1 LIIMSQDK
9 LPPIPQVLS
18 LGNGEELDPIEL
30 TDEEV
35 VSNQNQHQ
43 FEAEI
48 RDSNMF
54 YDDQHLHKD
63 LALVRKIVSFAVV
76 LTLLLTVGYIGSV
89 LMDEGIISIRPSDS
103 ALNSQ
108 TKYQNLIEFDNM
120 TATGKGI
127 RVCIVDSGIDR
138 SHGDLEGIN
147 LVGWMDFVN
156 GKSNPYDDHGHG
168 TSMAGILV
176 ADGWIEGMA
185 PNVEL
190 LVAKA
195 LQSNGSGN
203 DSDVVAAI
211 DWCVENNAHII
222 SLSLGGAPGAL
233 PFFLQS
239 GRDSGDAANDAID
252 KGIFVIAAAGNDGT
266 DDDGDVASPASET
279 AVIAVGGVTSTGT
292 IWSGSSVGD
301 NNGRI
306 LPLPILLPRNDPHK
320 KPEIVAPAHRVP
332 VINNQ
337 GTWSLVDGT
346 SAATVF
352 VTGAIALLLENNPEL
367 AANGSQGSA
376 STVND
381 VKQYLMDSSKM
392 QDGQTGHDDH
402 YGYGLLQMDQL
413 IIAAN
418 Q

>member
-1 LIIMSQDK
+1 MSEDE
-9 LPPIPQVLS
+9 LPPVPQPIALGSREILS
-18 LGNGEELDPIEL
+18 PIDL
-30 TDEEV
+30 SDEEI
-35 VSNQNQHQ
+35 VSGQNQQQ
-43 FEAEI
+43 FEAEMI
-48 RDSNMF
+48 NSS
-54 YDDQHLHKD
+54 LHSENSSLQSD
-63 LALVRKIVSFAVV
+63 LTIVRKIVSLSVV
-76 LTLLLTVGYIGSV
+76 ISLLLTVGYIGSV
-89 LMDEGIISIRPSDS
+89 LMEEGILDIRPSDS

-120 TATGKGI
+120 TLTGKGV
-127 RVCIVDSGIDR
+127 RVCIVDSGIDAT
-138 SHGDLEGIN
+138 HDDLAGMN
-147 LVGWMDFVN
+147 LVGWKDFVD
-156 GKSNPYDDHGHG
+156 GKSNPYDDNGHG

-185 PNVEL
+185 PDVEL

-195 LQSNGSGN
+195 LRGNGSGD

-211 DWCVENNAHII
+211 DWCVENGAHII
-222 SLSLGGAPGAL
+222 SLSLGGAPGVL
-233 PFFLQS
+233 PFFFQS

-252 KGIFVIAAAGNDGT
+252 RGIFVIAAAGNDGGD

-279 AVIAVGGVTSTGT
+279 AVIAVGGVTSSGT
-292 IWSGSSVGD
+292 IWTGSSIGD
-301 NNGRI
+301 NNGRFW
-306 LPLPILLPRNDPHK
+306 PLPILTPRNDPHK
-320 KPEIVAPAHRVP
+320 KPEVVAPAYRVP

-381 VKQYLMDSSKM
+381 VKGYIVQSSKK
-392 QDGQTGHDDH
+392 QDGQNGHDNH

-418 Q
+418 P

>member
-1 LIIMSQDK
+1 MSEDE
-9 LPPIPQVLS
+9 LPPVPKPIALGHREILS
-18 LGNGEELDPIEL
+18 PIDL
-30 TDEEV
+30 SDEEI
-35 VSNQNQHQ
+35 VSGQNQQQ
-43 FEAEI
+43 FEAEMI
-48 RDSNMF
+48 NSS
-54 YDDQHLHKD
+54 LHSENSFLQSD
-63 LALVRKIVSFAVV
+63 LNIVRKIVS
-76 LTLLLTVGYIGSV
+76 LSIIISLLLTVGYIGSV
-89 LMDEGIISIRPSDS
+89 LMEEGILDMRPSDS
-103 ALNSQ
+103 ALSSQ

-120 TATGKGI
+120 TLTGKGI
-127 RVCIVDSGIDR
+127 RVCIVDSGIDAT
-138 SHGDLEGIN
+138 HDDLAGMN
-147 LVGWMDFVN
+147 LVGWKDFVD
-156 GKSNPYDDHGHG
+156 GKSNPYDDNGHG

-195 LQSNGSGN
+195 LRDNGSGD

-211 DWCVENNAHII
+211 DWCVENGAHII

-233 PFFLQS
+233 PFFFQS

-252 KGIFVIAAAGNDGT
+252 RGIFVIAAAGNDGGD

-279 AVIAVGGVTSTGT
+279 AVIAVGGVTSSGT
-292 IWSGSSVGD
+292 IWTGSSIGD
-301 NNGRI
+301 NNGR
-306 LPLPILLPRNDPHK
+306 LWPLPILTPRNDPHK
-320 KPEIVAPAHRVP
+320 KPEVVAPAHRVP

-381 VKQYLMDSSKM
+381 VKGYIVDSSKK
-392 QDGQTGHDDH
+392 QDGQNGHDNH

-413 IIAAN
+413 LIAAN

>member
-1 LIIMSQDK
+1 MSQDK
-9 LPPIPQVLS
+9 LPPIPQEFS
-18 LGNGEELDPIEL
+18 LADGEELNPIKL
-30 TDEEV
+30 SDEEV

-48 RDSNMF
+48 RDSNVF
-54 YDDQHLHKD
+54 HDGQHLHKD
-63 LALVRKIVSFAVV
+63 LALVRKIVSFSVV
-76 LTLLLTVGYIGSV
+76 LALLLTVGYIGSV
-89 LMDEGIISIRPSDS
+89 LMDEGLISVRPSDS
-103 ALNSQ
+103 ALKSQ

-127 RVCIVDSGIDR
+127 RVCIVDSGLDR

-168 TSMAGILV
+168 TSMVGILV
-176 ADGWIEGMA
+176 GNGWIEGMA
-185 PNVEL
+185 PKVEL

-195 LQSNGSGN
+195 LQSNGSGD

-233 PFFLQS
+233 PFFFQS

-252 KGIFVIAAAGNDGT
+252 KGIFVIAAAGNDGA

-279 AVIAVGGVTSTGT
+279 AVIAVGGVTSSGT

-301 NNGRI
+301 NNGRFF
-306 LPLPILLPRNDPHK
+306 PLLFPRNDPHK

-352 VTGAIALLLENNPEL
+352 VTGALALLLETNPEL

-381 VKQYLMDSSKM
+381 VKQYLMDSSKKKI
-392 QDGQTGHDDH
+392 GQTGHDDH

>member
-1 LIIMSQDK
+1 MSEDE
-9 LPPIPQVLS
+9 LPPVPQPSYLGSGEILS
-18 LGNGEELDPIEL
+18 PIDL
-30 TDEEV
+30 SDEEI
-35 VSNQNQHQ
+35 VSGQNQQQ
-43 FEAEI
+43 FETDMKNSSLYSEN
-48 RDSNMF
+48 SS
-54 YDDQHLHKD
+54 LESD
-63 LALVRKIVSFAVV
+63 LTIVRKIVSLSVV
-76 LTLLLTVGYIGSV
+76 ISLILTAAYIGSV
-89 LMDEGIISIRPSDS
+89 LMEEGIISIRPSDS
-103 ALNSQ
+103 ALSSQ

-127 RVCIVDSGIDR
+127 RVCIVDSGIDIT
-138 SHGDLEGIN
+138 HDDLTGID
-147 LVGWMDFVN
+147 LVGWKDFVD
-156 GKSNPYDDHGHG
+156 GKSSPYDDNGHG

-185 PNVEL
+185 PDVEL

-195 LQSNGSGN
+195 LHANGSGD

-211 DWCVENNAHII
+211 DWCVENGAHII

-233 PFFLQS
+233 PFFFQS

-252 KGIFVIAAAGNDGT
+252 RGIYVIAAAGNDGGD

-279 AVIAVGGVTSTGT
+279 AVIAVGGVTSSGT
-292 IWSGSSVGD
+292 IWTGSSIGD
-301 NNGRI
+301 NNGRF
-306 LPLPILLPRNDPHK
+306 LPLPILMPRNDPHK
-320 KPEIVAPAHRVP
+320 KPEIVAPAYRVP
-332 VINNQ
+332 VINNE

-376 STVND
+376 STVNN
-381 VKQYLMDSSKM
+381 VKEFIVQSSKK
-392 QDGQTGHDDH
+392 QEGQNGHDDH

>member
-1 LIIMSQDK
+1 MSKDK
-9 LPPIPQVLS
+9 LPPLPPVFS
-18 LGNGEELDPIEL
+18 PNDGEELNPIEL
-30 TDEEV
+30 SDEEI
-35 VSNQNQHQ
+35 VSDQNQLQ

-48 RDSNMF
+48 RDSNVF
-54 YDDQHLHKD
+54 HDNLFLQKD

-103 ALNSQ
+103 ALKSQ

-120 TATGKGI
+120 TATGKGV
-127 RVCIVDSGIDR
+127 RVCIVDSGLDK
-138 SHGDLEGIN
+138 SHDDLEGIN

-156 GKSNPYDDHGHG
+156 GNSNPYDDHGHG

-176 ADGWIEGMA
+176 ANGWIEGMA

-195 LQSNGSGN
+195 LQSNGSGD
-203 DSDVVAAI
+203 DSDVVDAI

-392 QDGQTGHDDH
+392 QDGQTSHDDH

-413 IIAAN
+413 LIAAN
-418 Q
+418 PPE

>member
-1 LIIMSQDK
+1 MSKDK
-9 LPPIPQVLS
+9 LPPVTPW
-18 LGNGEELDPIEL
+18 GEVLDPIDIS
-30 TDEEV
+30 DEEA
-35 VSNQNQHQ
+35 VSQQNQQQ

-63 LALVRKIVSFAVV
+63 LALVRKIVSFSVV

-127 RVCIVDSGIDR
+127 RVCIVDSGLDR

-195 LQSNGSGN
+195 LQSNGSG
-203 DSDVVAAI
+203 DDADVVAAI

-392 QDGQTGHDDH
+392 QDGQTSHDDH

-413 IIAAN
+413 LIAAN
-418 Q
+418 PPE

>member
-1 LIIMSQDK
+1 MSQDK
-9 LPPIPQVLS
+9 LPPIPQEFS
-18 LGNGEELDPIEL
+18 LADGEELNPIKL
-30 TDEEV
+30 SDEEV

-48 RDSNMF
+48 RDSNVF
-54 YDDQHLHKD
+54 HDGQHLHKD
-63 LALVRKIVSFAVV
+63 LALVRKIVSFSVV
-76 LTLLLTVGYIGSV
+76 LALLLTVGYIGSV
-89 LMDEGIISIRPSDS
+89 LMDEGLISVRPSDS
-103 ALNSQ
+103 ALKSQ

-127 RVCIVDSGIDR
+127 RVCIVDSGLDR

-168 TSMAGILV
+168 TSMVGILV
-176 ADGWIEGMA
+176 GNGWIEGMA
-185 PNVEL
+185 PKVEL

-195 LQSNGSGN
+195 LQSNGSGD

-252 KGIFVIAAAGNDGT
+252 KGIFVIAAAGNDGA

-279 AVIAVGGVTSTGT
+279 AVIAVGGVTASGT

-301 NNGRI
+301 NNGR
-306 LPLPILLPRNDPHK
+306 LFPLLFPRNDPHK

-352 VTGAIALLLENNPEL
+352 VTGALALLLETNPEL

-381 VKQYLMDSSKM
+381 VKQYLMDSSKKKI
-392 QDGQTGHDDH
+392 GQTGHDDH

>member
-1 LIIMSQDK
+1 MSQEK
-9 LPPIPQVLS
+9 LPPVS
-18 LGNGEELDPIEL
+18 TWDKALDPIDIS
-30 TDEEV
+30 DEEV
-35 VSNQNQHQ
+35 VSQQNQQQ
-43 FEAEI
+43 FEAII
-48 RDSNMF
+48 RDSNMHTDNQF
-54 YDDQHLHKD
+54 LQKD
-63 LALVRKIVSFAVV
+63 LAIVRNIVCFSVV
-76 LTLLLTVGYIGSV
+76 LTLLLTVGYIGYV

-103 ALNSQ
+103 ALKSQ

-120 TATGKGI
+120 TGTGEGI
-127 RVCIVDSGIDR
+127 RVCIVDSGIDK
-138 SHGDLEGIN
+138 SHDDLEGIN

-156 GKSNPYDDHGHG
+156 GNSKPYDDHGHG

-176 ADGWIEGMA
+176 ADGWMEGIA
-185 PNVEL
+185 PDVEL

-195 LQSNGSGN
+195 LQSNGSGS
-203 DSDVVAAI
+203 DSDVVEAI
-211 DWCVENNAHII
+211 DWCVEKGSHII

-233 PFFLQS
+233 PFFFQS
-239 GRDSGDAANDAID
+239 GRDSGDAVNDAID
-252 KGIFVIAAAGNDGT
+252 RGIFVIAAAGNDGQ

-279 AVIAVGGVTSTGT
+279 AVIAVGGVTSSGT

-306 LPLPILLPRNDPHK
+306 WPLPILTPRNDPHK
-320 KPEIVAPAHRVP
+320 KPEIVAPAYRVP

-337 GTWSLVDGT
+337 GSWSLVDGT

-376 STVND
+376 STINQ
-381 VKQYLMDSSKM
+381 VKQYIMDSSNK
-392 QDGQTGHDDH
+392 QEGQTGHDNH

-413 IIAAN
+413 FAEAN

>member
-1 LIIMSQDK
+1 MSNDE
-9 LPPIPQVLS
+9 LPPVPQPIDLGGSEILS
-18 LGNGEELDPIEL
+18 PIDL
-30 TDEEV
+30 SDEDI
-35 VSNQNQHQ
+35 VSEQNQQQ
-43 FEAEI
+43 FEAQM
-48 RDSNMF
+48 RDTN
-54 YDDQHLHKD
+54 YLPENPHLQND
-63 LALVRKIVSFAVV
+63 LNIVRKIVSFSVI
-76 LTLLLTVGYIGSV
+76 LSLLLTVGYIGSV
-89 LMDEGIISIRPSDS
+89 IMDEGLIGIRPSDA
-103 ALNSQ
+103 ALDTQ
-108 TKYQNLIEFDNM
+108 IEYQQLIEFDNM
-120 TATGKGI
+120 SATGKGI
-127 RVCIVDSGIDR
+127 RVCIVDSGIDK
-138 SHGDLEGIN
+138 SHVDLQGIN
-147 LVGWMDFVN
+147 MVGWKDFIN
-156 GKSNPYDDHGHG
+156 SKTTPYDDHGHG

-176 ADGWIEGMA
+176 ANGWMEGIA
-185 PNVEL
+185 PKVEL

-195 LQSNGSGN
+195 LRSNGSGD

-211 DWCVENNAHII
+211 DWCVENNSHII

-252 KGIFVIAAAGNDGT
+252 KGIFVVAAAGNDGQ
-266 DDDGDVASPASET
+266 DDDGDVASPASEA
-279 AVIAVGGVTSTGT
+279 AVIAVGGVTSSGT

-306 LPLPILLPRNDPHK
+306 WPLPVLTPRNDPHK
-320 KPEIVAPAHRVP
+320 KPELVAPAHRVP

-352 VTGAIALLLENNPEL
+352 VTGAIALLLQNNPEL

-376 STVND
+376 NTVND

-392 QDGQTGHDDH
+392 QDGQNGHDDH

-413 IIAAN
+413 IKTAN

>member
-1 LIIMSQDK
+1 MSQDK
-9 LPPIPQVLS
+9 LPPVTPW
-18 LGNGEELDPIEL
+18 GEELSPIEL
-30 TDEEV
+30 SDEEV
-35 VSNQNQHQ
+35 VSDQNQHQ

>member
-1 LIIMSQDK
+1 MSEDE
-9 LPPIPQVLS
+9 LPPVPQPIALEPREILS
-18 LGNGEELDPIEL
+18 PIDL
-30 TDEEV
+30 SDEEI
-35 VSNQNQHQ
+35 VSGQNQQQ
-43 FEAEI
+43 FETDI
-48 RDSNMF
+48 KNSS
-54 YDDQHLHKD
+54 LHSENSSLESD
-63 LALVRKIVSFAVV
+63 LTIVRKIVSLSVV
-76 LTLLLTVGYIGSV
+76 ISLLLTTAYIGSI
-89 LMDEGIISIRPSDS
+89 LMEEGIISIRPSDS
-103 ALNSQ
+103 ALSSQ

-127 RVCIVDSGIDR
+127 RVCIVDSGIDVT
-138 SHGDLEGIN
+138 HDDLAGMN
-147 LVGWMDFVN
+147 LVGWKDFVD
-156 GKSNPYDDHGHG
+156 GKSKPYDDNGHG

-185 PNVEL
+185 PDVEL

-195 LQSNGSGN
+195 LHANGSGD

-211 DWCVENNAHII
+211 DWCVENDAHII

-233 PFFLQS
+233 PFFFQS

-252 KGIFVIAAAGNDGT
+252 RGIYVIAAAGNDGGD

-279 AVIAVGGVTSTGT
+279 AVIAVGGVTSSGT
-292 IWSGSSVGD
+292 IWTGSSIGD
-301 NNGRI
+301 NNGRF
-306 LPLPILLPRNDPHK
+306 LPLPILMPRNDPHK
-320 KPEIVAPAHRVP
+320 KPEIVAPAYRVP
-332 VINNQ
+332 VINNE

-376 STVND
+376 STVNN
-381 VKQYLMDSSKM
+381 VKEFIVQSSKK
-392 QDGQTGHDDH
+392 QEGQNGHDDH

>member
-1 LIIMSQDK
+1 MSQE
-9 LPPIPQVLS
+9 LPPITPWGKVL
-18 LGNGEELDPIEL
+18 EPIDIS
-30 TDEEV
+30 DEEI
-35 VSNQNQHQ
+35 VSQQNQQQ
-43 FEAEI
+43 FEAVI
-48 RDSNMF
+48 RDSNMHS
-54 YDDQHLHKD
+54 DDQYLQKD
-63 LALVRKIVSFAVV
+63 LDIVRKIVSFSVV
-76 LTLLLTVGYIGSV
+76 ITLLLTVGYIGSV

-103 ALNSQ
+103 ALKSQ

-120 TATGKGI
+120 TGTGKGI
-127 RVCIVDSGIDR
+127 RVCIVDSGIDK
-138 SHGDLEGIN
+138 SHDDLEGIN

-156 GKSNPYDDHGHG
+156 GNSKPYDDHGHG

-176 ADGWIEGMA
+176 ANGWIEGIA

-195 LQSNGSGN
+195 LQSNGSGS
-203 DSDVVAAI
+203 DSDVVEAI

-252 KGIFVIAAAGNDGT
+252 KGIVVVAAAWNDGQ

-279 AVIAVGGVTSTGT
+279 AVIAVGGVTSSGT

-301 NNGRI
+301 NNGRFW
-306 LPLPILLPRNDPHK
+306 PLPILTPRNDPHK
-320 KPEIVAPAHRVP
+320 KPEIVAPAYRVP

-376 STVND
+376 STIND
-381 VKQYLMDSSKM
+381 IKQYMMDSAKKSED
-392 QDGQTGHDDH
+392 QNNHDDH
-402 YGYGLLQMDQL
+402 YG
-413 IIAAN
+413 
-418 Q
+418 

>member
-1 LIIMSQDK
+1 
-9 LPPIPQVLS
+9 
-18 LGNGEELDPIEL
+18 
-30 TDEEV
+30 
-35 VSNQNQHQ
+35 
-43 FEAEI
+43 
-48 RDSNMF
+48 
-54 YDDQHLHKD
+54 
-63 LALVRKIVSFAVV
+63 
-76 LTLLLTVGYIGSV
+76 
-89 LMDEGIISIRPSDS
+89 
-103 ALNSQ
+103 
-108 TKYQNLIEFDNM
+108 
-120 TATGKGI
+120 
-127 RVCIVDSGIDR
+127 
-138 SHGDLEGIN
+138 
-147 LVGWMDFVN
+147 
-156 GKSNPYDDHGHG
+156 
-168 TSMAGILV
+168 MAGILV
-176 ADGWIEGMA
+176 ANGWIEGMA

-195 LQSNGSGN
+195 LQSNGSGD

-301 NNGRI
+301 NDGRI
-306 LPLPILLPRNDPHK
+306 FPLLFPRNDPHK

-381 VKQYLMDSSKM
+381 VKQYIMDSSKK

>member
-1 LIIMSQDK
+1 MSEDE
-9 LPPIPQVLS
+9 LPPVPQPSYLGSGEILS
-18 LGNGEELDPIEL
+18 PIDL
-30 TDEEV
+30 SDEEI
-35 VSNQNQHQ
+35 VSGQNQQQ
-43 FEAEI
+43 FETDMKNSSLYSEN
-48 RDSNMF
+48 SS
-54 YDDQHLHKD
+54 LESD
-63 LALVRKIVSFAVV
+63 LTIVRKIVSLSVV
-76 LTLLLTVGYIGSV
+76 ISLILTAAYIGSV
-89 LMDEGIISIRPSDS
+89 LMEEGIISIRPSDS
-103 ALNSQ
+103 ALSSQ

-127 RVCIVDSGIDR
+127 RVCIVDSGIDIT
-138 SHGDLEGIN
+138 HDDLTGID
-147 LVGWMDFVN
+147 LVGWKDFVD
-156 GKSNPYDDHGHG
+156 GKSSPYDDNGHG

-185 PNVEL
+185 PDVEL

-195 LQSNGSGN
+195 LHANGSGD

-211 DWCVENNAHII
+211 DWCVENDAHII

-233 PFFLQS
+233 PFFFQS

-252 KGIFVIAAAGNDGT
+252 RGIYVIAAAGNDGGD

-279 AVIAVGGVTSTGT
+279 AVIAVGGVTSSGT
-292 IWSGSSVGD
+292 IWTGSSIGD
-301 NNGRI
+301 NNGRF
-306 LPLPILLPRNDPHK
+306 LPLPILMPRNDPHK
-320 KPEIVAPAHRVP
+320 KPEIVAPAYRVP
-332 VINNQ
+332 VINNE

-376 STVND
+376 STVNN
-381 VKQYLMDSSKM
+381 VKEFIVQSSKK
-392 QDGQTGHDDH
+392 QEGQNGHDDH

>member
-1 LIIMSQDK
+1 MSQDK
-9 LPPIPQVLS
+9 LPPIPQEFS
-18 LGNGEELDPIEL
+18 LADGEELYPIKL
-30 TDEEV
+30 SDEEV

-48 RDSNMF
+48 RDSNVF
-54 YDDQHLHKD
+54 HDGQHLHKD
-63 LALVRKIVSFAVV
+63 LALVRKIVSFSVV
-76 LTLLLTVGYIGSV
+76 LALLLTVGYIGSV
-89 LMDEGIISIRPSDS
+89 LMDEGLISVRPSDS
-103 ALNSQ
+103 ALKSQ

-127 RVCIVDSGIDR
+127 RVCIVDSGLDR

-168 TSMAGILV
+168 TSMVGILV
-176 ADGWIEGMA
+176 GNGWIEGMA
-185 PNVEL
+185 PKVEL

-195 LQSNGSGN
+195 LQSNGSGD

-252 KGIFVIAAAGNDGT
+252 KGIFVIAAAGNDGA

-279 AVIAVGGVTSTGT
+279 AVIAVGGVTASGT

-301 NNGRI
+301 NNGR
-306 LPLPILLPRNDPHK
+306 LFPLLFPRNDPHK

-352 VTGAIALLLENNPEL
+352 VTGALALLLETNPEL

-381 VKQYLMDSSKM
+381 VKQYLMDSSKKKI
-392 QDGQTGHDDH
+392 GQTGHDDH

>member
-1 LIIMSQDK
+1 MSEDE
-9 LPPIPQVLS
+9 LPPVPQPSYLGSGEILS
-18 LGNGEELDPIEL
+18 PIDL
-30 TDEEV
+30 SDEEI
-35 VSNQNQHQ
+35 VSGQNQQQ
-43 FEAEI
+43 FET
-48 RDSNMF
+48 DMKNSS
-54 YDDQHLHKD
+54 LHSENSSLESD
-63 LALVRKIVSFAVV
+63 LTIVRKIVSLSVV
-76 LTLLLTVGYIGSV
+76 ISLILTAAYIGSV
-89 LMDEGIISIRPSDS
+89 LMEEGIISIRPSDS
-103 ALNSQ
+103 ALSSQ

-127 RVCIVDSGIDR
+127 RVCIVDSGIDIT
-138 SHGDLEGIN
+138 HDDLTGID
-147 LVGWMDFVN
+147 LVGWKDFVD
-156 GKSNPYDDHGHG
+156 GKSSPYDDNGHG

-185 PNVEL
+185 PDVEL

-195 LQSNGSGN
+195 LHANGSGD

-211 DWCVENNAHII
+211 DWCVENDAHII

-233 PFFLQS
+233 PFFFQS

-252 KGIFVIAAAGNDGT
+252 RGIYVIAAAGNDGGD

-279 AVIAVGGVTSTGT
+279 AVIAVGGVTSSGT
-292 IWSGSSVGD
+292 IWTGSSIGD
-301 NNGRI
+301 NNGRF
-306 LPLPILLPRNDPHK
+306 LPLPILMPRNDPHK
-320 KPEIVAPAHRVP
+320 KPEIVAPAYRVP
-332 VINNQ
+332 VINNE

-376 STVND
+376 STVNN
-381 VKQYLMDSSKM
+381 VKEFIVQSSKK
-392 QDGQTGHDDH
+392 QEGQNGHDDH

>member
-1 LIIMSQDK
+1 MSQE
-9 LPPIPQVLS
+9 LPPITPWGKVL
-18 LGNGEELDPIEL
+18 EPIDIS
-30 TDEEV
+30 DEEI
-35 VSNQNQHQ
+35 VSQQNQQQ
-43 FEAEI
+43 FEAVI
-48 RDSNMF
+48 RDSNMHS
-54 YDDQHLHKD
+54 DDQYLQKD
-63 LALVRKIVSFAVV
+63 LDIVRKIVSFSVV
-76 LTLLLTVGYIGSV
+76 ITLLLTVGYIGSV

-103 ALNSQ
+103 ALKSQ

-120 TATGKGI
+120 TGTGKGI
-127 RVCIVDSGIDR
+127 RVCIVDSGIDK
-138 SHGDLEGIN
+138 SHDDLEGIN

-156 GKSNPYDDHGHG
+156 GNSKPYDDHGHG

-176 ADGWIEGMA
+176 ANGWIEGIA

-195 LQSNGSGN
+195 LQSNGSGS
-203 DSDVVAAI
+203 DSDVVEAI

-252 KGIFVIAAAGNDGT
+252 KGIVVVAAAGNDGQ

-279 AVIAVGGVTSTGT
+279 AVIAVGGVTSSGT

-301 NNGRI
+301 NNGRFW
-306 LPLPILLPRNDPHK
+306 PLPILTPRNDPHK
-320 KPEIVAPAHRVP
+320 KPEIVAPAYRVP

-376 STVND
+376 STIND
-381 VKQYLMDSSKM
+381 IKQYMMDSAKKSED
-392 QDGQTGHDDH
+392 QNNHDNH

-413 IIAAN
+413 LVAAN
-418 Q
+418 QQQ

>member
-1 LIIMSQDK
+1 MSEDE
-9 LPPIPQVLS
+9 LPPVPQPINLGSREILSPIDLSDEEIVSGQNQQQFETDIKNSSLHSENLS
-18 LGNGEELDPIEL
+18 LEN
-30 TDEEV
+30 
-35 VSNQNQHQ
+35 
-43 FEAEI
+43 
-48 RDSNMF
+48 
-54 YDDQHLHKD
+54 D
-63 LALVRKIVSFAVV
+63 LAIVRKIVSLSVV
-76 LTLLLTVGYIGSV
+76 ISLILTAAYIGSV
-89 LMDEGIISIRPSDS
+89 LMEEGLISIRPSDS
-103 ALNSQ
+103 ALSSQ

-120 TATGKGI
+120 TLTGKGI
-127 RVCIVDSGIDR
+127 RVCIVDSGIDAT
-138 SHGDLEGIN
+138 HDDLAGMN
-147 LVGWMDFVN
+147 LVGWMDFVD
-156 GKSNPYDDHGHG
+156 GKSNPYDDNGHG

-185 PNVEL
+185 PDVEL

-195 LQSNGSGN
+195 LHGNGSGD

-211 DWCVENNAHII
+211 DWCVENGAHII
-222 SLSLGGAPGAL
+222 SLSLGGAPGVL
-233 PFFLQS
+233 PFFFQS

-252 KGIFVIAAAGNDGT
+252 RGIFVIAAAGNDGGD
-266 DDDGDVASPASET
+266 DDDGDVSSPASET
-279 AVIAVGGVTSTGT
+279 AVIAVGGVTSSGT
-292 IWSGSSVGD
+292 IWTGSSIGD
-301 NNGRI
+301 NNGRFW
-306 LPLPILLPRNDPHK
+306 PLPILAPRNDPHK
-320 KPEIVAPAHRVP
+320 KPEIVAPAYRVP

-381 VKQYLMDSSKM
+381 VKGYIVESSKK
-392 QDGQTGHDDH
+392 QDGQNGHDNH

>member
-1 LIIMSQDK
+1 MSQE
-9 LPPIPQVLS
+9 LPPITPWGKVL
-18 LGNGEELDPIEL
+18 EPIDIS
-30 TDEEV
+30 DEEI
-35 VSNQNQHQ
+35 VSQQNQQQ
-43 FEAEI
+43 FEAVI
-48 RDSNMF
+48 RDSNMHP
-54 YDDQHLHKD
+54 DDQYLQKD
-63 LALVRKIVSFAVV
+63 LDIVRKIVSFSVV
-76 LTLLLTVGYIGSV
+76 ITLLLTVGYIGSV

-103 ALNSQ
+103 ALKSQ

-120 TATGKGI
+120 TGTGKGI
-127 RVCIVDSGIDR
+127 RVCIVDSGIDK
-138 SHGDLEGIN
+138 SHDDLEGIN

-156 GKSNPYDDHGHG
+156 GNSKPYDDHGHG

-176 ADGWIEGMA
+176 ANGWIEGIA

-195 LQSNGSGN
+195 LQSNGSGS
-203 DSDVVAAI
+203 DSDVVEAI

-252 KGIFVIAAAGNDGT
+252 KGIVVVAAAGNDGQ

-279 AVIAVGGVTSTGT
+279 AVIAVGGVTSSGT

-301 NNGRI
+301 NNGRFW
-306 LPLPILLPRNDPHK
+306 PLPILTPRNDPHK
-320 KPEIVAPAHRVP
+320 KPEIVAPAYRVP

-376 STVND
+376 STIND
-381 VKQYLMDSSKM
+381 IKQYMMDSAKKSED
-392 QDGQTGHDDH
+392 QNNHDNH

-413 IIAAN
+413 LVAAN
-418 Q
+418 QQQ